1 MEIYV
6 KKFFSF
12 RIFFLIFYNDFVIY
26 INFIH
31 IAASNTASEVGEI

>member
-1 MEIYV
+1 ML
-6 KKFFSF
+6 KNSFFF
-12 RIFFLIFYNDFVIY
+12 RILFFTYIQY